1 MRIKITLASEKS
13 GCIDFNYQHQI
24 QAILYS
30 FLARSD
36 PDYAS
41 WLHEQGF
48 AYKNDKRFKL
58 FVFSGITF
66 HGPIKIK
73 SSNRSNRSISS
84 NRLNGLS
91 GLNGFSLLPLQTIP
105 LPFHSRYLRQLI
117 NLSSI

>member
-36 PDYAS
+36 PDYAT

-48 AYKNDKRFKL
+48 VYKNDKKVQALCL
-58 FVFSGITF
+58 FR
-66 HGPIKIK
+66 
-73 SSNRSNRSISS
+73 NNISWAD
-84 NRLNGLS
+84 
-91 GLNGFSLLPLQTIP
+91 
-105 LPFHSRYLRQLI
+105 
-117 NLSSI
+117 